1 MKKKLKINLYLLKKL
16 QKEPIIMINT
26 IEDIHMVN
34 QINDSANLRHI
45 DMDNRINTK
54 QKEVKSPILENNSA
68 DSVNLSSTSKQL
80 EALKA
85 SLKDLP
91 EVNEARVLYFKA
103 EIESGQYQIDSS
115 KIAHGM
121 LNNVEMA

>member
-1 MKKKLKINLYLLKKL
+1 
-16 QKEPIIMINT
+16 MINT

>member
-1 MKKKLKINLYLLKKL
+1 
-16 QKEPIIMINT
+16 MINT

-45 DMDNRINTK
+45 DMDNRINAK

-91 EVNEARVLYFKA
+91 EINEARVLYFKA

>member
-1 MKKKLKINLYLLKKL
+1 
-16 QKEPIIMINT
+16 MINT

-54 QKEVKSPILENNSA
+54 QKEVKSPVLENNSA

-91 EVNEARVLYFKA
+91 EINEARVLYFKA

>member
-1 MKKKLKINLYLLKKL
+1 
-16 QKEPIIMINT
+16 MINT

-91 EVNEARVLYFKA
+91 EINEARVLYFKA

>member
-1 MKKKLKINLYLLKKL
+1 
-16 QKEPIIMINT
+16 MINT

-45 DMDNRINTK
+45 DMDNRINAK
-54 QKEVKSPILENNSA
+54 HKEVKSPVLENNSA
-68 DSVNLSSTSKQL
+68 ASVNLSSTSKQL

-91 EVNEARVLYFKA
+91 EINEARVLYFKA
-103 EIESGQYQIDSS
+103 EIQSGQYEIDSS

-121 LNNVEMA
+121 LNSVEMV

>member
-1 MKKKLKINLYLLKKL
+1 
-16 QKEPIIMINT
+16 MINT

-45 DMDNRINTK
+45 DMDNRINAK
-54 QKEVKSPILENNSA
+54 HKEAQNPVLENNSA

-91 EVNEARVLYFKA
+91 EINEARVLYFKA
-103 EIESGQYQIDSS
+103 EIQSGQYEIDSS

-121 LNNVEMA
+121 LNSVEMV